1 MHLRDREF
9 LIKGSLTLTPMPH
22 LYLFLG
28 GIYSSIPLGFLIS
41 PCNEPLVGDTQTG
54 QF

>member
-1 MHLRDREF
+1 MHHRDCEVDEGF
-9 LIKGSLTLTPMPH
+9 FNINS
-22 LYLFLG
+22 YALFIFG
-28 GIYSSIPLGFLIS
+28 GIYSSISLGFLIC